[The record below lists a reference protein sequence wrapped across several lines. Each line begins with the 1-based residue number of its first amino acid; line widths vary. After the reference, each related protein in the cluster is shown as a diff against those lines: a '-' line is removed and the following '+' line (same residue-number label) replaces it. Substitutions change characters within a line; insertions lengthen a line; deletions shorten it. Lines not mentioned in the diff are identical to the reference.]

1 MDTNGHESGPDQ
13 RAHGLIAIVLNARLR
28 PREQGQLL
36 DAIYD
41 LWTKETEGQPRMRTN
56 GHGLAAKRPHPLE
69 AGFQCITSL
78 DTSTLGAQCGRAECF
93 AARCELRRYRALFF
107 LAVMICALLA
117 LCLARQTMSARGE
130 VQTVRNTAAPDALRQ
145 DRPGDSSDTTHNM
158 SPAGGL
164 LSNRS
169 R

>member
-1 MDTNGHESGPDQ
+1 MSAEADKRASG
-13 RAHGLIAIVLNARLR
+13 LMAIVLNARLR

-56 GHGLAAKRPHPLE
+56 GHGLAANRPHQLE
-69 AGFQCITSL
+69 AGFQCITAM
-78 DTSTLGAQCGRAECF
+78 DLGKQCGRAECF
-93 AARCELRRYRALFF
+93 AARCELRRFRALFF
-107 LAVMICALLA
+107 LTLMVCALLA

-164 LSNRS
+164 ILTGSKR
-169 R
+169 